1 MKSQHV
7 DPEEAV
13 QIHMDIQAK
22 TSLAVHWG
30 TFALAYEVW
39 ACLSLAHVH
48 SLSVNASTE
57 LAGRLSLIWL
67 GVIVVQL
74 WLGSPVFV
82 VVLCVSLASLLRRAG
97 RYIEFVQYSDTI

>member
-48 SLSVNASTE
+48 SLCE
-57 LAGRLSLIWL
+57 CLYWAGRLSLIWL

-97 RYIEFVQYSDTI
+97 RYIEFVRYSDTI